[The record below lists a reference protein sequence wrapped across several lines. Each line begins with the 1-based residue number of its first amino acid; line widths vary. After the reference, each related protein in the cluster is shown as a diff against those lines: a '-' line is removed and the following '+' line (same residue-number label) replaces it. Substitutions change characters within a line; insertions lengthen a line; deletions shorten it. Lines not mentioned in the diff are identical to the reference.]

1 MKFLLLPLIL
11 LFVLPVQNA
20 QNDSSLVVLSF
31 KWSKSRQA
39 VEKVVEPPNPA
50 PAAAMIPQNKNYPR
64 NARINDPVGARDP
77 NLDTTDGRAAALE
90 KAVQD
95 SRTPQ
100 GKTVDGFAY
109 RVKVQNGGTKD
120 VDIVFWEYQFI
131 DASDPNLMTRRQF
144 LCGVSI
150 KAEKAKEIQAFDV
163 SGPGEVVS
171 ADSLAKSKNPL
182 QEKVVINRVEYA
194 DGSIWQ
200 RKDWK
205 FAEIRT
211 SYQRAIATPWGKE
224 MCRSL

>member
-1 MKFLLLPLIL
+1 MRILLLPLTL
-11 LFVLPVQNA
+11 LFILPVQNA
-20 QNDSSLVVLSF
+20 QNDSSITVISF
-31 KWSKSRQA
+31 KWSKSRQT
-39 VEKVVEPPNPA
+39 VEKATEAPNPA

-109 RVKVQNGGTKD
+109 RVKVQNSGPKD

-131 DASDPNLMTRRQF
+131 DATDPNLITRRQF

-150 KAEKAKEIQAFDV
+150 KAEKAKEIQAFDL

-171 ADSLAKSKNPL
+171 ADSLAKSKNPM
-182 QEKVVINRVEYA
+182 QEKVIINRVEYA

-200 RKDWK
+200 RKDWN

-211 SYQRAIATPWGKE
+211 SYQRAVATPWGRE